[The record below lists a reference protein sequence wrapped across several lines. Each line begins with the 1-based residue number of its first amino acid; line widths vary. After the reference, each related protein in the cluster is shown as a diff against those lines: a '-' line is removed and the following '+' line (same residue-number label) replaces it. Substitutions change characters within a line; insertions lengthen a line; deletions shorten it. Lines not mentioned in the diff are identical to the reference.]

1 MSPTAPTFVTLNN
14 QLTKAHRRIRELEA
28 RETELVAHNRILCAA
43 IEGLTE
49 EHPRRAADVTS
60 SLDNGGDGRLNSS
73 DPLKHSRQR
82 PGRTPQTPKP
92 AVNPAL
98 AAASATGANRAKT
111 RRFPYV

>member
-60 SLDNGGDGRLNSS
+60 SLDNGGARRLVATINRTGQRTASTASSTLVTSGR
-73 DPLKHSRQR
+73 DRQL
-82 PGRTPQTPKP
+82 
-92 AVNPAL
+92 AL
-98 AAASATGANRAKT
+98 PRK
-111 RRFPYV
+111 